1 MYSLHSLPSTPVKK
15 EKRHDR
21 IGYYA
26 PPGRFE
32 LFHIE
37 TQMKRHPFKGL
48 SAILFKEFI
57 VVWRDPMTLFFM
69 FFPPLVEMIAFGYAL
84 DNDVKH
90 MGLVVLNQD
99 RTVESRQLIDRFVNT
114 ETFRVVG
121 EVQSPEEMASEIR
134 KGRAYAGMQ
143 IPPQFTRDLRA
154 GYPTQIQL
162 LIDGSNS
169 TTALQAL
176 NTALGVALTQSVQ
189 IMLKDTGKRAPP
201 IELRPQILYNPTMRS
216 PNFFVPGVIGV
227 VLQIGTTFA
236 TAMAVVRERE
246 RGTLEQLLVSPLSR
260 WGLMLGKLV
269 PYLCIG
275 MTMAMLLYA
284 IMRFVFAVPIAG
296 NLVALV
302 VSTFVYVF
310 ALLSLGLL
318 VATKAENQM
327 QALQMSMTFIL
338 PSVFF
343 SGFIFPRETMPWIFY
358 ALGSIIPT
366 TYFIALSRAIILRG
380 AHFFEYWQNLAIL
393 IAMSIALFCICAL
406 RFRKKIG

>member
-1 MYSLHSLPSTPVKK
+1 
-15 EKRHDR
+15 
-21 IGYYA
+21 
-26 PPGRFE
+26 
-32 LFHIE
+32 
-37 TQMKRHPFKGL
+37 MKRAPFRGL
-48 SAILFKEFI
+48 GAILFKEFI
-57 VVWRDPMTLFFM
+57 TVLRDPMTLFFM
-69 FFPPLVEMIAFGYAL
+69 LFPPLIEMIAFGYAL

-90 MGLVVLNQD
+90 MGMAILNED
-99 RTVESRQLIDRFVNT
+99 RTVESRQFLDRFVNT
-114 ETFRVVG
+114 ETFRIVG
-121 EVQSPEEMASEIR
+121 EVQNVEQLASEIR
-134 KGRAYAGMQ
+134 KGRAYVGLQ
-143 IPPQFTRDLRA
+143 IPPHFTRDLRA
-154 GYPTQIQL
+154 GHPAQVQM

-176 NTALGVALTQSVQ
+176 NTALGLALTQSMEMMMRDSGRRTV
-189 IMLKDTGKRAPP
+189 P
-201 IELRPQILYNPTMRS
+201 IEIRPQILYNPTMRS

-275 MTMAMLLYA
+275 MLMAILLFA

-296 NLVALV
+296 SVIAMML
-302 VSTFVYVF
+302 STLVYVF

-327 QALQMSMTFIL
+327 QALQMSMTFIM

-358 ALGSIIPT
+358 GIGAVLPT
-366 TYFIALSRAIILRG
+366 TYFINLMRAIILRG
-380 AHFFEYWQNLAIL
+380 ATFLEYWPSLAI
-393 IAMSIALFCICAL
+393 MSVMAVLLFCVCAL

>member
-1 MYSLHSLPSTPVKK
+1 
-15 EKRHDR
+15 
-21 IGYYA
+21 
-26 PPGRFE
+26 
-32 LFHIE
+32 
-37 TQMKRHPFKGL
+37 MKHQPFRGL
-48 SAILFKEFI
+48 GAILFKEFI
-57 VVWRDPMTLFFM
+57 SVWRDPMTLFFM

-90 MGLVVLNQD
+90 MGLVILNQD
-99 RTVESRQLIDRFVNT
+99 RTVESRQFIDRFVNT

-154 GYPTQIQL
+154 GYPTQVQL

-176 NTALGVALTQSVQ
+176 NTALAVALTQSVEKL
-189 IMLKDTGKRAPP
+189 LKDTSRRAPP
-201 IELRPQILYNPTMRS
+201 VEVRPQMLYNPTMRS

-246 RGTLEQLLVSPLSR
+246 RGTLEQLLVSPLSS

-275 MTMAMLLYA
+275 MTMAVLLYS
-284 IMRFVFAVPIAG
+284 IMRFIFAIPIAG
-296 NLVALV
+296 NVFALIF
-302 VSTFVYVF
+302 STFVYVF

-343 SGFIFPRETMPWIFY
+343 SGFIFPRETMPWIFR

-380 AHFFEYWQNLAIL
+380 AHFLEYWPNLLIL
-393 IAMSIALFCICAL
+393 IVMSIVLFCVCAL
-406 RFRKKIG
+406 RFRKKVG

>member
-1 MYSLHSLPSTPVKK
+1 MKH
-15 EKRHDR
+15 
-21 IGYYA
+21 A
-26 PPGRFE
+26 PFR
-32 LFHIE
+32 
-37 TQMKRHPFKGL
+37 GL
-48 SAILFKEFI
+48 GAILFKEFI

-69 FFPPLVEMIAFGYAL
+69 FFPPLIEMIAFGYAL
-84 DNDVKH
+84 DTDVKH
-90 MGLVVLNQD
+90 MAMVILNQD

-121 EVQSPEEMASEIR
+121 EVRDVGALASEIR
-134 KGRAYAGMQ
+134 SGRAYVGLE
-143 IPPQFTRDLRA
+143 IPPNFTRELHA
-154 GYPTQIQL
+154 GRPAQVQL
-162 LIDGSNS
+162 LVDGSNS

-176 NTALGVALTQSVQ
+176 NTALGVGLTQSVES
-189 IMLKDTGKRAPP
+189 LLRETGRRGVP
-201 IELRPQILYNPTMRS
+201 IEIRPQMLYNPSMRS
-216 PNFFVPGVIGV
+216 PNFYIPGVIGI
-227 VLQIGTTFA
+227 VLQIGTLFA

-269 PYLCIG
+269 PYWCIG
-275 MTMAMLLYA
+275 MAMALILFI
-284 IMRFVFAVPIAG
+284 IMRFLFAVPIAG
-296 NLVALV
+296 SVLAML
-302 VSTFVYVF
+302 VSTLVYVF

-358 ALGSIIPT
+358 ALGSVIPT

-380 AHFFEYWQNLAIL
+380 AHFSEYWQNLAIM

>member
-1 MYSLHSLPSTPVKK
+1 
-15 EKRHDR
+15 
-21 IGYYA
+21 
-26 PPGRFE
+26 
-32 LFHIE
+32 
-37 TQMKRHPFKGL
+37 MKRAPFRGL
-48 SAILFKEFI
+48 GAILFKEFI
-57 VVWRDPMTLFFM
+57 TVLRDPMTLFFM
-69 FFPPLVEMIAFGYAL
+69 LFPPLIEMIAFGYAL

-90 MGLVVLNQD
+90 MAMAILNED
-99 RTVESRQLIDRFVNT
+99 RTVESRQFLDRFVNT
-114 ETFRVVG
+114 ETFRIVG
-121 EVQSPEEMASEIR
+121 EVQNVEQLASEIR
-134 KGRAYAGMQ
+134 KGRAYVGLQ
-143 IPPQFTRDLRA
+143 IPPHFTRDLRA
-154 GYPTQIQL
+154 GHPAQVQM

-176 NTALGVALTQSVQ
+176 NTALGVALTQSVE
-189 IMLKDTGKRAPP
+189 MMMRESDRHTVP
-201 IELRPQILYNPTMRS
+201 IEIRPQMLYNPTMRS

-275 MTMAMLLYA
+275 MLMAILLFA

-296 NLVALV
+296 SVIAMML
-302 VSTFVYVF
+302 STLVYVF

-327 QALQMSMTFIL
+327 QALQMSMTFIM

-358 ALGSIIPT
+358 AIGALLPT
-366 TYFIALSRAIILRG
+366 TYFIDLMRAIILRG
-380 AHFFEYWQNLAIL
+380 ASFLEYWPALAI
-393 IAMSIALFCICAL
+393 MSVMAVLLFCVCAL
-406 RFRKKIG
+406 RFRTKIG